1 MKKIRLIGLILS
13 VVIIAVISELNNI
26 TLFSKFGGI
35 TLIPVLYFLATYV
48 VPYMVKDYVNG
59 WKEIIEDKEVCFTKD
74 AYLTRCIE
82 EATGEKVETLETL
95 ETTIEGEE
103 VND

>member
-1 MKKIRLIGLILS
+1 MKKFRFIGLILS

-35 TLIPVLYFLATYV
+35 TLIPVLYFLVTYV
-48 VPYMVKDYVNG
+48 VPHMVKDYANG
-59 WKEIIEDKEVCFTKD
+59 WKEIIDDKEVCFTKD

-82 EATGEKVETLETL
+82 EATGKKVETLET
-95 ETTIEGEE
+95 TAEGEE
-103 VND
+103 IESV

>member
-1 MKKIRLIGLILS
+1 MMKKFRLVGFIAS

-48 VPYMVKDYVNG
+48 VPYMVNDYVNV
-59 WKEIIEDKEVCFTKD
+59 WKEIIGDKDVCFTKD
-74 AYLTRCIE
+74 AYLTRCVE
-82 EATGEKVETLETL
+82 EATGEKVETLET
-95 ETTIEGEE
+95 TVEGEE

>member
-35 TLIPVLYFLATYV
+35 TLIPVLYFLVTYV

-59 WKEIIEDKEVCFTKD
+59 WKEIINDGEVCFTKGEK
-74 AYLTRCIE
+74 YRRWFE
-82 EATGEKVETLETL
+82 EATGKEVETLET
-95 ETTIEGEE
+95 TVEGEE

>member
-35 TLIPVLYFLATYV
+35 TLIPVLYFLVTYV

-59 WKEIIEDKEVCFTKD
+59 WKEIIDDKEVCFTKD

-82 EATGEKVETLETL
+82 EATGENVETF

-103 VND
+103 IESV

>member
-1 MKKIRLIGLILS
+1 MMKKFRLVGFIAS
-13 VVIIAVISELNNI
+13 VVITVAISELCNI

-35 TLIPVLYFLATYV
+35 TLIPVLYFLVTYV

-59 WKEIIEDKEVCFTKD
+59 WKEIIDDKEVCFTKD

-82 EATGEKVETLETL
+82 EATGEKVETLET
-95 ETTIEGEE
+95 TVEGEE

>member
-1 MKKIRLIGLILS
+1 MKKFRLIGLILS

-35 TLIPVLYFLATYV
+35 TLIPVLYFLLTYV
-48 VPYMVKDYVNG
+48 VPYMVQDYVKG
-59 WKEIIEDKEVCFTKD
+59 WKEIIDDKEVCFTKD

-82 EATGEKVETLETL
+82 EATGEKVETLET
-95 ETTIEGEE
+95 TAEGEE
-103 VND
+103 IESV

>member
-1 MKKIRLIGLILS
+1 MKKFRLIGLILS
-13 VVIIAVISELNNI
+13 VVIIAVISKLNNI

-48 VPYMVKDYVNG
+48 VPHMVKDYVNG
-59 WKEIIEDKEVCFTKD
+59 WKEIIDDKEVCFTKGEK
-74 AYLTRCIE
+74 YRRWFE
-82 EATGEKVETLETL
+82 EATGKKVETIET
-95 ETTIEGEE
+95 IVEGEE

>member
-35 TLIPVLYFLATYV
+35 TLIPVLYFLVTYV
-48 VPYMVKDYVNG
+48 VPYMVQDYVKE
-59 WKEIIEDKEVCFTKD
+59 WKEIINDGEVCFTKGEK
-74 AYLTRCIE
+74 YRRWFE
-82 EATGEKVETLETL
+82 EATGKKVETIET
-95 ETTIEGEE
+95 IVEGEE

>member
-1 MKKIRLIGLILS
+1 MKKFRFIGLILS
-13 VVIIAVISELNNI
+13 VVIIAVISKLNNI

-48 VPYMVKDYVNG
+48 VPHMVKDYVNG
-59 WKEIIEDKEVCFTKD
+59 WKEIIDDKEVCFTKGEK
-74 AYLTRCIE
+74 YRRWFE
-82 EATGEKVETLETL
+82 EATGKKVETIET
-95 ETTIEGEE
+95 IVEGEE